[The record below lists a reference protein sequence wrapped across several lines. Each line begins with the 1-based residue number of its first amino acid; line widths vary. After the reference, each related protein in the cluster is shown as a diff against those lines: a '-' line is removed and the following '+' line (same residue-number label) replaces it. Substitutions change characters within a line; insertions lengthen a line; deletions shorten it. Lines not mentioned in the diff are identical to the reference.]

1 MELLIFYGEDV
12 LILSTGRKPDPS
24 TTLRDPMKTGSV
36 YFDKLSNRMVE
47 PSIVYGPFDYA
58 QGSCGDERPE
68 ILRGRK
74 TSEPA
79 GTKDQ

>member
-36 YFDKLSNRMVE
+36 YFDKLSNRMV
-47 PSIVYGPFDYA
+47 
-58 QGSCGDERPE
+58 
-68 ILRGRK
+68 
-74 TSEPA
+74 
-79 GTKDQ
+79 

>member
-58 QGSCGDERPE
+58 LRQAQGP
-68 ILRGRK
+68 LRD
-74 TSEPA
+74 PA

>member
-24 TTLRDPMKTGSV
+24 TALRDPMKTGSLN
-36 YFDKLSNRMVE
+36 LSNRQLFTD
-47 PSIVYGPFDYA
+47 PSTT
-58 QGSCGDERPE
+58 
-68 ILRGRK
+68 LRD
-74 TSEPA
+74 PA